1 MNFAISNDQQ
11 QLLDA
16 VDRFLDQ
23 RLPPEEVR
31 RRDAAHQPPY
41 DLLPDL
47 GAMGILGLVA
57 PVQWGGMG
65 LDWITLSLIQERLA
79 ERAYFAGS
87 IVNRVVGFGLM
98 TLLRNGSPDQ
108 QARWLPQLV
117 QGRGLMALALTEST
131 AGSDAGAVQ
140 TRALPVAGGW
150 LLRGRKIW
158 ISDANEAMALLVAA
172 RTNPEERGSRGLS
185 MFIVP
190 RDAQGIAM
198 TALPKV
204 GNNAMPSWDIGLDD
218 VFVPHEALLGKLN
231 DGFSVLGS
239 TLAYSRASLAATC
252 LGSAQSLVKLCI
264 SHLRE
269 RRQFGRS
276 LSEFQVLR
284 HRIADMQMRVDQTR
298 WIVRHLAWLIATGQP
313 CSREA
318 SQAKVIASE
327 TLQALSQDAMQLHAS
342 AGYAAD
348 SDVQRIWRDARLYTF
363 GEGTNEVQRDLIARQ
378 LGL

>member
-108 QARWLPQLV
+108 QARWLPQLI

-172 RTNPEERGSRGLS
+172 RTNP
-185 MFIVP
+185 
-190 RDAQGIAM
+190 
-198 TALPKV
+198 
-204 GNNAMPSWDIGLDD
+204 
-218 VFVPHEALLGKLN
+218 
-231 DGFSVLGS
+231 
-239 TLAYSRASLAATC
+239 
-252 LGSAQSLVKLCI
+252 
-264 SHLRE
+264 
-269 RRQFGRS
+269 
-276 LSEFQVLR
+276 
-284 HRIADMQMRVDQTR
+284 
-298 WIVRHLAWLIATGQP
+298 
-313 CSREA
+313 
-318 SQAKVIASE
+318 
-327 TLQALSQDAMQLHAS
+327 
-342 AGYAAD
+342 
-348 SDVQRIWRDARLYTF
+348 
-363 GEGTNEVQRDLIARQ
+363 
-378 LGL
+378 

>member
-1 MNFAISNDQQ
+1 MNFAISDDQQ
-11 QLLDA
+11 QLLNA

-23 RLPPEEVR
+23 RLPIEEVR

-57 PVQWGGMG
+57 PSQWGGMG

-98 TLLRNGSPDQ
+98 TLLRNGSPGQ
-108 QARWLPQLV
+108 QTRWIPPLV
-117 QGRGLMALALTEST
+117 QGREMMALALTEST
-131 AGSDAGAVQ
+131 AGSDAGALQ
-140 TRALPVAGGW
+140 TRAIPAPGGW

-158 ISDANEAMALLVAA
+158 ISDAHQAMALLVPA
-172 RTNPEERGSRGLS
+172 RTHPEHRGSRGVS

-190 RDAQGIAM
+190 REAQGISM
-198 TALPKV
+198 TVIPKV
-204 GNNAMPSWDIGLDD
+204 GNHAMPSWDVGFDD
-218 VFVPHEALLGKLN
+218 VFVPEDALLGQL
-231 DGFSVLGS
+231 DQGFAVLGS

-264 SHLRE
+264 AHVRE
-269 RRQFGRS
+269 RRQFGRP

-313 CSREA
+313 SAREA
-318 SQAKVIASE
+318 CQAKVIASE
-327 TLQALSQDAMQLHAS
+327 TLQALSQDAMQIHAS
-342 AGYAAD
+342 AGYASD

-363 GEGTNEVQRDLIARQ
+363 GEGTNELQRDLIARS